1 MKRATK
7 RTKSKTFLGLHIRT
21 FVVSAVIF
29 GFYLGIVSLA
39 SLYQAATKV
48 ATNNQYLEIYSH
60 FIHPNKQQ
68 TTLLLFQNNAELRY
82 GGGFIG
88 SVGVLNSGPG
98 GYKLQ
103 PIRSVYYY
111 DHRIDDRPSIT
122 PVPPEMIGFIDR
134 MHLRDSGI
142 YLDWS
147 KSAELAAQYFEIE
160 SGQKVDNVVAIT
172 PTTFK
177 KLLAT
182 TGPVELK
189 EYGITVTE
197 DNFLTEVQLEVESG
211 EDKQNKK
218 DPKTILGTL
227 GNQVIQKLLEKKIAD
242 LSQTTKILEEMIQQ
256 KQFMLYSR
264 DKAIQAKLEANDM
277 AGRLSDFSGNS
288 ILVGEANIG
297 ANKSSPFIRQE
308 IDQELSIGSA
318 GEATVNLRIR
328 RTHTSDYQHQYLDPA
343 DNVTRWL
350 VAQNVDKVKMYLPRG
365 SKLIDSSLGAGQ
377 LSVRDEEGRTS
388 VNYQNILA
396 PLQNNEVTFRYTLPF
411 KYALQDNK
419 LSLTSLFEKQ
429 AGGFDQQIKFRVK
442 LPKEYRLLLSSER
455 ELGQVAGDTNN
466 TYQVG
471 FIQQKN
477 QVVSLVFERS
487 N

>member
-1 MKRATK
+1 M
-7 RTKSKTFLGLHIRT
+7 
-21 FVVSAVIF
+21 VSAVIF

-218 DPKTILGTL
+218 DPKT
-227 GNQVIQKLLEKKIAD
+227 N
-242 LSQTTKILEEMIQQ
+242 
-256 KQFMLYSR
+256 
-264 DKAIQAKLEANDM
+264 
-277 AGRLSDFSGNS
+277 
-288 ILVGEANIG
+288 
-297 ANKSSPFIRQE
+297 
-308 IDQELSIGSA
+308 
-318 GEATVNLRIR
+318 
-328 RTHTSDYQHQYLDPA
+328 
-343 DNVTRWL
+343 
-350 VAQNVDKVKMYLPRG
+350 
-365 SKLIDSSLGAGQ
+365 LGA
-377 LSVRDEEGRTS
+377 L
-388 VNYQNILA
+388 
-396 PLQNNEVTFRYTLPF
+396 VTKLF
-411 KYALQDNK
+411 K
-419 LSLTSLFEKQ
+419 SF
-429 AGGFDQQIKFRVK
+429 
-442 LPKEYRLLLSSER
+442 
-455 ELGQVAGDTNN
+455 
-466 TYQVG
+466 
-471 FIQQKN
+471 
-477 QVVSLVFERS
+477 
-487 N
+487 